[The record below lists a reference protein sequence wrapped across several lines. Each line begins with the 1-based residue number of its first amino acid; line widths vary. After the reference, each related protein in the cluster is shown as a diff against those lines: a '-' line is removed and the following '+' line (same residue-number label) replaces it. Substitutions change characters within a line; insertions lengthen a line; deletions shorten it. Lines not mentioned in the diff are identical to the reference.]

1 MLKIFRRK
9 ASKDPVVD
17 KFGWIPRRTIKRA
30 YTSLNTKFDDADIVK
45 FGVVGLLPQPRGNW
59 DSDSESNGAGGPAGR
74 NLQPYLSF
82 MIKELMTLISAVLS
96 KA

>member
-1 MLKIFRRK
+1 M
-9 ASKDPVVD
+9 D

-59 DSDSESNGAGGPAGR
+59 NGAEGQLVSRTITIYNRAANKKR
-74 NLQPYLSF
+74 EFLS
-82 MIKELMTLISAVLS
+82 IR
-96 KA
+96 